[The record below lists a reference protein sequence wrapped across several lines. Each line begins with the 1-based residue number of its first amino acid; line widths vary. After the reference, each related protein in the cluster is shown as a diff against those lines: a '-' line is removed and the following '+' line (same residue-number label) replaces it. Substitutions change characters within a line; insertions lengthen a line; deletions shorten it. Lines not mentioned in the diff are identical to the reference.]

1 MALHEERV
9 LVGLLGIGMFVSR
22 LDRDWVGTPFPF
34 QGFYIESDAQIEQLA
49 AYCDSVFVDVERGPS
64 PDAARSP
71 LATGGNGLPRGGK
84 PYVDTADLLEELPR
98 ALEVRDQVHALATRL
113 IGDVRDGNVL
123 SRGEVRAAMEHM
135 VDSLLR
141 NADAMFWLVGLMK
154 RDDYAYS
161 HAVNCSALAT
171 AIGRQLALPRDVL
184 VELATGGLLLDIGKA
199 RVPDTLYN
207 HHRPLSNEGR
217 LRMQAHVGE
226 GLQAIDAAGVGG
238 TWVREMLACHHER
251 HDGGG
256 YPQGLKGL
264 QIPLGGRI
272 GALVD
277 TFDAL
282 TSSRPHRRPVSRHEA
297 LQTIY
302 RAGNQLF
309 QGELVEQFM
318 QSLGVYPTGSL
329 VELSTGQVGIV
340 MAQNQ
345 ARRLRPRVMLLLTA
359 DKQRYT
365 PFRDVDLMGE
375 TDDGR
380 PVTIVA
386 ALDPGAYGLNPA
398 DLYLG

>member
-1 MALHEERV
+1 M
-9 LVGLLGIGMFVSR
+9 
-22 LDRDWVGTPFPF
+22 
-34 QGFYIESDAQIEQLA
+34 ESM
-49 AYCDSVFVDVERGPS
+49 VE
-64 PDAARSP
+64 
-71 LATGGNGLPRGGK
+71 
-84 PYVDTADLLEELPR
+84 
-98 ALEVRDQVHALATRL
+98 
-113 IGDVRDGNVL
+113 
-123 SRGEVRAAMEHM
+123 
-135 VDSLLR
+135 SLLR
-141 NADAMFWLVGLMK
+141 NADAMFWLVGLMR

-171 AIGRQLALPRDVL
+171 AVGRQLALPREVL

-207 HHRPLSNEGR
+207 HHRPLSHEAR
-217 LRMQAHVGE
+217 KRMQAHVGE
-226 GLQAIDAAGVGG
+226 GLEAIEAAGITS
-238 TWVREMLACHHER
+238 TWVREMLGSHHER
-251 HDGGG
+251 HDGDG

-272 GALVD
+272 GALAD
-277 TFDAL
+277 TYDAL
-282 TSSRPHRRPVSRHEA
+282 TSSRPHRRAVSRHEA

-359 DKQRYT
+359 DKVAYQPY
-365 PFRDVDLMGE
+365 RDIDLMSEATEEG
-375 TDDGR
+375 T

-386 ALDPGAYGLNPA
+386 ALEPGAYGLNPS
-398 DLYLG
+398 DLYLS

>member
-1 MALHEERV
+1 
-9 LVGLLGIGMFVSR
+9 MFVSR

-34 QGFYIESDAQIEQLA
+34 QGFFIETDAQLELLA
-49 AYCDSVFVDVERGPS
+49 AWCTSVFVDVERGPG
-64 PDAARSP
+64 PDPQAVEA
-71 LATGGNGLPRGGK
+71 LETGPSGLPRGGK
-84 PYVDTADLLEELPR
+84 PWVDTADLLEELPR
-98 ALEVRDQVHALATRL
+98 ALAVRDEVHALASRL
-113 IGDVRDGNVL
+113 IGDVREGRQL
-123 SRGEVRAAMEHM
+123 SGAEVREAMEHM
-135 VDSLLR
+135 VGSLLR

-171 AIGRQLALPRDVL
+171 ALGRQLALPREVL

-199 RVPDTLYN
+199 RVPETLFN
-207 HHRPLSNEGR
+207 HHRPLSTEGR
-217 LRMQAHVGE
+217 RRIQSHVEE
-226 GLQAIDAAGVGG
+226 GLRTIEAAGIGG
-238 TWVREMLACHHER
+238 TWVREMIAGHHER

-256 YPQGLKGL
+256 YPRGQKGL
-264 QIPLGGRI
+264 EIPLAGRI
-272 GALVD
+272 GALAD
-277 TFDAL
+277 TYDAL
-282 TSSRPHRRPVSRHEA
+282 TSSRPHKRAVSRHEA

-318 QSLGVYPTGSL
+318 QALGVYPTGSL

-359 DKQRYT
+359 DKERYQ
-365 PFRDVDLMGE
+365 PFRDVDLMTVADERG
-375 TDDGR
+375 G

-386 ALDPGAYGLNPA
+386 ALEPGAYGLNPS
-398 DLYLG
+398 DLYLT